1 MKEQEIT
8 DLTEPGKKK
17 MLDEEPGVIS
27 RELREQLLQSLRKM
41 ESLLNGQEERSGAE
55 QEKMAEHKQEQIAVM
70 NSVPDCSREADS
82 VKEPVRYKSL
92 AEKIKCQFVDE
103 LGRIRHT
110 PETDYLPYITRT
122 HTQKIHLSDID
133 YIRYE
138 QDHIIISLTNGC
150 NQRMIGRLSDIYTYL
165 NSDFQHA
172 LSSCIVNMANI
183 EKMRDATVFFES
195 GRVFTIGLT
204 NFHKLRHAYNHYLQ
218 N

>member
-1 MKEQEIT
+1 MRQPEKT

-41 ESLLNGQEERSGAE
+41 ERLLNVQEERNEAEKEKQVARKQTQNAVSACSG
-55 QEKMAEHKQEQIAVM
+55 
-70 NSVPDCSREADS
+70 EADS
-82 VKEPVRYKSL
+82 VREPVTYKSL
-92 AEKIKCQFVDE
+92 AEKIKCQFVDDQ
-103 LGRIRHT
+103 GRIRHT
-110 PETDYLPYITRT
+110 PETDYLPFITRT
-122 HTQKIHLSDID
+122 HTQKIRLSDID

-138 QDHIIISLTNGC
+138 QGHITISLTNGS
-150 NQRMIGRLSDIYTYL
+150 NQRMIGRLSDIYAYL
-165 NSDFQHA
+165 SSDFQHA

-195 GRVFTIGLT
+195 GRLFTIGLT
-204 NFHKLRHAYNHYLQ
+204 NFHKLRHAYNRYLQ